1 MPVAAE
7 WENSEVKT
15 KYEKRAPIPKVSLS
29 TKAVSTEYEN
39 KFLYWYFALVIA

>member
-15 KYEKRAPIPKVSLS
+15 AALLTDKYEKRATIPKVSLS
-29 TKAVSTEYEN
+29 TKVVSTEYEN
-39 KFLYWYFALVIA
+39 